1 MRRVNS
7 YSAHMSSVPVS
18 NTLPT
23 ANEVLDAI
31 NDSEFLLSPN
41 EFYARMRRDAPLIY
55 IPETQS
61 WMVFRYDDVQR
72 ILTDFNTFSSKV
84 KFPAEQKDFTQ
95 SMNFIDPP
103 RHKSVR
109 ALAQQSFSLKRVEA
123 MGPRIEALAH
133 ELLDRAL
140 EQPNFDFILE
150 YANPLPVIVIAEIMG
165 VPTEG
170 HAQFTDLSNRVVTM
184 DQSAIAE
191 MAAYFR
197 GLIEHRKV
205 QPGDDLVTSLVQAY
219 ESEGDQLSEQE
230 LVDFCIVLLVAG
242 NETTAKLIGNA
253 MLCLR
258 DFPEIRAELIA
269 HPEKIGDFIEEVLRL
284 RAPVQN
290 IIRIVK
296 VQTELYGQTMRVG
309 ETVEIFMGSANLDE
323 AQFEDPLQFKFG
335 RKSRHLAFGNGIHF
349 CLGAPLARLEATI
362 AIGHMLERV
371 PNLRIRDDADLMPV
385 PSYNFHG
392 LVSLPVTH

>member
-23 ANEVLDAI
+23 ADEVLDAI
-31 NDSEFLLSPN
+31 NDSEFLLYPN

-219 ESEGDQLSEQE
+219 ESEGDRLSEQE

-296 VQTELYGQTMRVG
+296 IQTELYGQTMRVG